1 MVLHFFHII
10 IFVYRFFCPV
20 FFFLFVSLH
29 NHQPYHQHHP
39 HPVCVVVNVIAYM
52 KGGDKLT
59 LNLSGVDAPLISL
72 SPNSPKT
79 PGSAGHGIIAPSSIA
94 TAALITFNTP
104 PASPIFDL
112 SSNAAA
118 AADASSSS
126 SPDSAVSLMNNNVTV
141 THFSDQRGG
150 VVEKISVPSLNI
162 YSHEMSSV
170 VAASPK
176 LDNKTRAQHNSNNNN
191 NPFLNSPVASPKL
204 LLSGSGSNNKST
216 NPFLG
221 GGHHNSS
228 SVDAENNNNNQSNL
242 VANGRR
248 NGSTSS
254 SAEDNGDLVAEAV
267 ETRNNLDRSVGERK
281 RNVGGGVDKN
291 PFRDER
297 ALIGS
302 PLMNVKAINVAA
314 AEEDKRNGNAEE
326 IVTVSEIDGG
336 RVAEIIRVSCDK
348 FFV

>member
-1 MVLHFFHII
+1 M
-10 IFVYRFFCPV
+10 
-20 FFFLFVSLH
+20 
-29 NHQPYHQHHP
+29 
-39 HPVCVVVNVIAYM
+39 
-52 KGGDKLT
+52 T
-59 LNLSGVDAPLISL
+59 LNLSGVDTPLISL

-79 PGSAGHGIIAPSSIA
+79 PSSAGHGIIAPSSIA

-104 PASPIFDL
+104 PASPIFDM

-126 SPDSAVSLMNNNVTV
+126 SSDSAVSLLNNNVTV

-204 LLSGSGSNNKST
+204 LLSGSGSNKST

-228 SVDAENNNNNQSNL
+228 SVDAENNNKNQIN
-242 VANGRR
+242 NGRR

-254 SAEDNGDLVAEAV
+254 SAEENGDLVAE
-267 ETRNNLDRSVGERK
+267 ETMNNLDRSVGERK
-281 RNVGGGVDKN
+281 MTVGGGVVDKN

-314 AEEDKRNGNAEE
+314 AAADDKRNGNAEE
-326 IVTVSEIDGG
+326 IVTVSEMDGG
-336 RVAEIIRVSCDK
+336 RVAEIIRVSCDELS
-348 FFV
+348 V